1 MKIQR
6 GRWIGISM
14 SHVVGLPK
22 GASTTLDLST
32 GFLDGKFF
40 PSFLTRESR
49 ACPRASCRYDVEN
62 GTRSLARLVDFR
74 LLSAFDSFWREIK
87 KRNGDLCC

>member
-1 MKIQR
+1 
-6 GRWIGISM
+6 M

-62 GTRSLARLVDFR
+62 GTRSLARLVDSCKLFFDFR
-74 LLSAFDSFWREIK
+74 LLSAFDSFWRVIK